1 MATSS
6 ESKNSQVNFKAGKHF
21 TMPGYYNYMKT
32 TFAAVDKPGTL
43 YDLILWACMGGNGI
57 KAIAQKMQNKSMA
70 ECQKE
75 IDKFVAHMDTIPQ
88 EFKDFIIKDFEL
100 ND

>member
-6 ESKNSQVNFKAGKHF
+6 ESKRSFINFKAGKHF
-21 TMPGYYNYMKT
+21 LMPGYYNYMKT
-32 TFAAVDKPGTL
+32 TFAAVDKPGAR
-43 YDLILWACMGGNGI
+43 YDLNLWACLGGNGI
-57 KAIAQKMQNKSMA
+57 KAIAQQIQDKSMA